1 MSLDRFSVHI
11 DNGQAQ
17 EREAVTIMRNGGTA
31 SQSGLVGIT
40 NATYPGGGDPII
52 PETILNVQS
61 TGDCNVRFSS
71 GPSKFYRSSLELLG
85 NGNKR
90 ASGLHISYDPE
101 FDDSFINDGSYGG
114 GYDGSY
120 SESCVN
126 PNGLDRTVADFSLI
140 RPSGC
145 EGMEFSHISITE
157 LGYVGIGLTRTHKT
171 RHFHANSPLTIAYM
185 CDGVADSGTVAMHE
199 QGSKPAAT
207 ADFGKIYVK
216 PFITGGRS
224 QALFFLD
231 DIGVETNLVLSQD
244 LDPTIAS
251 GGLIYG
257 NNGNTYGGWF
267 TPALRTPDA
276 TKSNNTYYGWG
287 AGYNL
292 SNNGTATCNTLVG
305 RHSGSGL
312 LPSSS
317 NNTIIGC
324 DSLAGYTGGN
334 RNIIIGDG
342 NATNGGGFF
351 GGMDDSILIGR
362 RLYQSSLP
370 PDGTFALGFNDKPV
384 MLGGLLGND
393 RFISV
398 VDAEFSL
405 VQGSDSEFKTTFEF
419 DNQPHTGGPSRYATV
434 IDTIDLTEGGSNH
447 GRNNLRFQF
456 SNSTGLAQR
465 FFTLDPV
472 GGPLT
477 NTPNYNIPLNTPFAE
492 LDADFKLRG
501 AIRFQDGT
509 AMSGLSEFNMI
520 PLNGTSG
527 TNVLTENNENYVIL
541 DFSELDLV
549 GNITQ
554 EGIRTDNTYLAAQV
568 DGGDSTLVG
577 RMSIAGLAVYLSS
590 GASSLTENCNILIS
604 NPENEINVN
613 ASSMSRSVMI
623 GCDVAYGA
631 SGWKNSVLIGAEAGA
646 NATVNNPSLDI
657 DTAVV
662 FIGHRAG
669 YDCDNVDNTIGIGT
683 NAAKDSDSA
692 SDSIFIGSNAGLE
705 ASFSNSIGI
714 GEHALRG
721 LTNSAEAGTGNLE
734 IVCGIDDNNRL
745 MYNGGTLSNRINI
758 MNVMAGRND
767 IPNMSIGVPR
777 LSPTAPLEVRR
788 DSVAHGGNSNDYI
801 QAWYCDNQLV
811 AYIDCDGILSAGGIQ
826 STSGPIDRPSSDTTS
841 VTFSWPVSGA
851 TITSEVSIDNAAY
864 VATVGVVT
872 FLRTEGSLH
881 YYALSFNASDRP
893 AADGTARY
901 KFTDG
906 TFTQYLTLR
915 FGDGTDSVGGGT
927 GSAGGGSD
935 TIEGVLDTSLA
946 GFVGSMGAPNTAVMS
961 VYEDGVNTG
970 RKATVYN
977 RDNSLGANAGTYIIA
992 MKLNGQYRP
1001 IWVGC

>member
-101 FDDSFINDGSYGG
+101 FDDSFINEGSY
-114 GYDGSY
+114 GSY

-157 LGYVGIGLTRTHKT
+157 LGYVGIGLTRTHNT

-231 DIGVETNLVLSQD
+231 DIGVETNLVLNQD
-244 LDPTIAS
+244 LDPVVAS
-251 GGLIYG
+251 DGLIYG

-324 DSLAGYTGGN
+324 DSLSGYTGGN

-342 NATNGGGFF
+342 NVTNGGGSF

-370 PDGTFALGFNDKPV
+370 PDGTFALGFNDSPV

-393 RFISV
+393 RFMSV

-419 DNQPHTGGPSRYATV
+419 DNPFGRYATV
-434 IDTIDLTEGGSNH
+434 IDTIDLTKGGSNH

-456 SNSTGLAQR
+456 SNSIGLAQR
-465 FFTLDPV
+465 FFTLDPI

-477 NTPNYNIPLNTPFAE
+477 NIPNYNIPFNTPFAE

-527 TNVLTENNENYVIL
+527 TNVLTENNENYVVL

-577 RMSIAGLAVYLSS
+577 RMSIAGLAAYLSE
-590 GASSLTENCNILIS
+590 GASVLTENCNILIS

-646 NATVNNPSLDI
+646 NATVSNPSLDI

-745 MYNGGTLSNRINI
+745 MYNGGTLSNRLNI
-758 MNVMAGRND
+758 MNTIAGRTD
-767 IPNMSIGVPR
+767 IPNISIGVPR

-788 DSVAHGGNSNDYI
+788 DSVAHGGNTNNYI

-811 AYIDCDGILSAGGIQ
+811 AYIDCDGTLGI
-826 STSGPIDRPSSDTTS
+826 G
-841 VTFSWPVSGA
+841 
-851 TITSEVSIDNAAY
+851 
-864 VATVGVVT
+864 
-872 FLRTEGSLH
+872 
-881 YYALSFNASDRP
+881 
-893 AADGTARY
+893 
-901 KFTDG
+901 
-906 TFTQYLTLR
+906 
-915 FGDGTDSVGGGT
+915 
-927 GSAGGGSD
+927 GSAGGGSST
-935 TIEGVLDTSLA
+935 TIEGILETSLSA
-946 GFVGSMGAPNTAVMS
+946 GSMTSPSTGVMS
-961 VYEDGVNTG
+961 VYEDGIDTG
-970 RKATVYN
+970 QNVTVYN
-977 RDNSLGANAGTYIIA
+977 RDSTLTSGAGKYIIA
-992 MKLNGQYRP
+992 MNLRGQYRP